1 MFPASPRSQNTAKVI
16 PLGNVSDI
24 ALKGGD
30 PDFIIFEVFNT
41 TFSTSKV
48 RLPLNAPIGKVF
60 RFALVTSPATNPTLT
75 THYIDIIVP
84 HYKASAGAAT
94 GTWRLYSGQRPEF
107 YFGPNGWV
115 TPAGGALTNVGA
127 NVRPDLAIGNTAN
140 GSESGVAIGDSASA
154 YTAGVVVG
162 NSASAF
168 SSGVAIGFQ
177 ANGATNGV
185 AVGYNTAGTSSGV
198 AVGYSATGS
207 TNGVAVGFT
216 ALSNSKDMAVALGYR
231 SKAERYR
238 ELVKTADGVTLPLR
252 VWAMVD
258 WYGDTTDATATELLL
273 GGTAS
278 QRCVLLNNSAFMFSM
293 QIIAAVTAGGD
304 TASWTIVGAIK
315 RGANAA
321 ATALVGVP
329 AVVSTGQDA
338 GAAAWAVAVT
348 ADTTNGALKFT
359 VTGAAATTIR
369 WNATATLSEARF

>member
-1 MFPASPRSQNTAKVI
+1 MFPASPRSQNNAKVI
-16 PLGNVSDI
+16 PLGSVSEI
-24 ALKGGD
+24 ALKAGD

-75 THYIDIIVP
+75 TQYIDIIVP

-94 GTWRLYSGQRPEF
+94 GTWRLYSGQRTEF

-115 TPAGGALTNVGA
+115 TPAGGALTNVGSTA
-127 NVRPDLAIGNTAN
+127 RPDLAIGNTAN

-154 YTAGVVVG
+154 YTGGVAVG
-162 NSASAF
+162 NSAAAF
-168 SSGVAIGFQ
+168 SL
-177 ANGATNGV
+177 GV
-185 AVGYNTAGTSSGV
+185 AVGYAAS
-198 AVGYSATGS
+198 GS

-216 ALSNSKDMAVALGYR
+216 ATSNSKDMAVVLGYR

-238 ELVKTADGVTLPLR
+238 EMVKTADGVTLPLR

-258 WYGDTTDATATELLL
+258 WYGDTTDATATDLLL

-304 TASWTIVGAIK
+304 TASWTITGAIK

-329 AVVSTGQDA
+329 AVVSTGQDV
-338 GAAAWAVAVT
+338 GAATWAVAVT

-369 WNATATLSEARF
+369 WNATATLSEVRF